1 MISQGIEPMKLFLKL
16 KRIQPPTHICNMVHD
31 LSRALLTVTYQDL
44 FGPELWQDIWSCR
57 ADDDQGCIRKWSK
70 SNSQQPCQDH
80 WRLDKNSLK
89 SAPPMLFFLSKME
102 CEFQETAL
110 TMQKGEKVYS
120 FIEKSRLYFMFSK
133 TEDESKRVRGSLW
146 KSFWWEKYLKS
157 SKYADNN
164 FWL

>member
-57 ADDDQGCIRKWSK
+57 ADDDQGCIRKCSK
-70 SNSQQPCQDH
+70 SNSQQPSQDH

-89 SAPPMLFFLSKME
+89 SAPPMLFFCQSWSANSRKRHWQCRRVKMFIFLFKNPD
-102 CEFQETAL
+102 CISCSAK
-110 TMQKGEKVYS
+110 QKMKVKEWEGVCEKV
-120 FIEKSRLYFMFSK
+120 FGGKNI
-133 TEDESKRVRGSLW
+133 
-146 KSFWWEKYLKS
+146 
-157 SKYADNN
+157 
-164 FWL
+164 

>member
-31 LSRALLTVTYQDL
+31 LSRALLTVTSSRPFWTL
-44 FGPELWQDIWSCR
+44 AVTRCPKLPSRWRSRTRPEMLKKRQLTTSSR
-57 ADDDQGCIRKWSK
+57 
-70 SNSQQPCQDH
+70 
-80 WRLDKNSLK
+80 SLK
-89 SAPPMLFFLSKME
+89 TWQEFIEKCPHPCLFFCQSRSANSVNGVDNE
-102 CEFQETAL
+102 ES
-110 TMQKGEKVYS
+110 EKVYS

-146 KSFWWEKYLKS
+146 KSFWREKYLKS